1 MNMKKSITIILVL
14 FLGMLLGGCGSDSA
28 EIKEVQQKTIIVKD
42 SVGREVELPYPLE
55 RVAVCNVY
63 NAELITAVGA
73 IDKIVGVDN
82 YVFKDQSGFK
92 NRFTKAQVFGI
103 SQNAMNYEKL
113 AELAPQA
120 VIITGEGTWR
130 DAQDMLDRFG
140 IKVIVINS
148 YYTDQFGAN
157 CRLIGRIFGREA
169 EAEEL
174 VAYFTD
180 KLTYIQTQLKDVP
193 RKSLYFEYR
202 TLGKTAVPGD
212 YFYKMVEYSGAD
224 NIFAAAKGSQVDQEA
239 IIEKDPQYIV
249 KVADANAYSSY
260 QPPTIEEEKAIK
272 KELVSRSGWAGIDA
286 VRNDRILLLSHYLHG
301 GASKLMG
308 TIYIAKFLYPEYLP
322 ELHPE
327 EVFKTWLE
335 KYQQLKYIKGHSYP
349 ELY

>member
-1 MNMKKSITIILVL
+1 MSKIIAI
-14 FLGMLLGGCGSDSA
+14 MLLLCCGMMLFGCADDNGRRKA
-28 EIKEVQQKTIIVKD
+28 EQQKTIVVTD
-42 SVGREVELPYPLE
+42 SVGRKVELPYPLE

-82 YVFKDQSGFK
+82 YIFKDQSGFK
-92 NRFTKAQVFGI
+92 NRFNEAQVFGI

-130 DAQDMLDRFG
+130 DAQEMLDRFG

-148 YYTDQFGAN
+148 YYTDQFADN
-157 CRLIGRIFGREA
+157 CRLIGRIFGRE
-169 EAEEL
+169 EQAEEL
-174 VAYFTD
+174 VNYFND
-180 KLTYIQTQLKDVP
+180 KLAYIQKQLQGVP
-193 RKSLYFEYR
+193 RRSLYFEYR

-249 KVADANAYSSY
+249 KVADANAYSSQEKVY
-260 QPPTIEEEKAIK
+260 SHLIETLDKAISIITP
-272 KELVSRSGWAGIDA
+272 LVETNPVRRNWLVRS
-286 VRNDRILLLSHYLHG
+286 ILQNF
-301 GASKLMG
+301 
-308 TIYIAKFLYPEYLP
+308 YILNICQSCILKKFLKLGWKNISSFTISRGMPIRSYIRR
-322 ELHPE
+322 
-327 EVFKTWLE
+327 
-335 KYQQLKYIKGHSYP
+335 LK
-349 ELY
+349 